1 MTSRAGPPPL
11 PPKIVLAVGAP
22 DGMTAAEAERRFAA
36 GTLPGVSGITSA
48 LLAWLFEHDHPF
60 SVLMF
65 GSARRLT
72 EQTTERWLDTTHG
85 EVLVNLICEPETQRL
100 ALRQLASFEL
110 AAQWPLVNPSWAV
123 TATARPVIAR
133 RLAHQVGVRAPH
145 CTLFCEGT
153 LTLAEHIEAQ
163 GHRYP
168 VLLRPPGRHGSVGL
182 VRVDDRSEITR
193 QTTELRRSC
202 TVTDFV
208 DFRSADGLWRKYRV
222 VYAGDRLFR
231 RHVLTDRE
239 WNLTRAARAFMNDR
253 PELIAQ
259 EREWIDRPV
268 TLERDSIESR
278 ILHQFRA
285 LQLDF
290 GVMDFALPP
299 DGDLVVFEIN
309 ACLQLTNATG
319 AEAAADDRYFEANN
333 DEILAAL
340 VGEISVHAGLA
351 AQLRSPDAG

>member
-1 MTSRAGPPPL
+1 
-11 PPKIVLAVGAP
+11 
-22 DGMTAAEAERRFAA
+22 MTAPLAPLGRAAQDRVRGRRARRHDGEDAEERFAA
-36 GTLPGVSGITSA
+36 GNLPGISGITGA
-48 LLAWLFEHDHPF
+48 LMHWLFEQDHPF
-60 SVLMF
+60 AVVMF

-72 EQTTERWLDTTHG
+72 EETIERWLETTRG
-85 EVLVNLICEPETQRL
+85 KVLVNLICEPETQRL

-110 AAQWPLVNPSWAV
+110 AAQLPLVNPSWAV

-145 CTLFCEGT
+145 CTLFRAGT
-153 LTLAEHIEAQ
+153 LTLAQHIDAH
-163 GHRYP
+163 GHTYP
-168 VLLRPPGRHGSVGL
+168 VLLRPPGRHGSEGL
-182 VRVDDRSEITR
+182 VRIDEPSETASQAR
-193 QTTELRRSC
+193 TLRMSC

-208 DFRSADGLWRKYRV
+208 DFRSADGLWRKYRM

-239 WNLTRAARAFMNDR
+239 WNLTRAARAFMKDR

-259 EREWIDRPV
+259 EREWINRPV
-268 TLERDSIESR
+268 TLEPGSIEAR
-278 ILHQFRA
+278 VMHQFRA

-290 GVMDFALPP
+290 GVMDFALAP
-299 DGDLVVFEIN
+299 DGDLVVFEVN
-309 ACLQLTNATG
+309 ACLQLTNPTD

-340 VGEISVHAGLA
+340 VAEIGARAAG
-351 AQLRSPDAG
+351 R

>member
-1 MTSRAGPPPL
+1 MTAPLAPLAPL

-22 DGMTAAEAERRFAA
+22 DGMTGMDAEERFAA
-36 GTLPGVSGITSA
+36 GNLPGISGITGA
-48 LLAWLFEHDHPF
+48 LMHWLFERDHPF
-60 SVLMF
+60 AVVMF

-72 EQTTERWLDTTHG
+72 EETIERWLETTRG
-85 EVLVNLICEPETQRL
+85 KVLVNLICEPETQRL

-110 AAQWPLVNPSWAV
+110 AAQLPLVNPSWAV

-145 CTLFCEGT
+145 CTLFRAGT
-153 LTLAEHIEAQ
+153 LTLAQHIDAH
-163 GHRYP
+163 GHTYP
-168 VLLRPPGRHGSVGL
+168 VLLRPPGRHGSEGL
-182 VRVDDRSEITR
+182 VRIDEPSETASQAR
-193 QTTELRRSC
+193 ALRMSC

-208 DFRSADGLWRKYRV
+208 DFRSADGLWRKYRM

-239 WNLTRAARAFMNDR
+239 WNLTRAARAFMKDR

-259 EREWIDRPV
+259 EREWINRPV
-268 TLERDSIESR
+268 TLEPGSIEAR
-278 ILHQFRA
+278 VMHQFRA

-290 GVMDFALPP
+290 GVMDFALAP
-299 DGDLVVFEIN
+299 DGDLVVFEVN
-309 ACLQLTNATG
+309 ACLQLTNPTD

-333 DEILAAL
+333 DGILAAL
-340 VGEISVHAGLA
+340 VAEIGARAAG
-351 AQLRSPDAG
+351 R